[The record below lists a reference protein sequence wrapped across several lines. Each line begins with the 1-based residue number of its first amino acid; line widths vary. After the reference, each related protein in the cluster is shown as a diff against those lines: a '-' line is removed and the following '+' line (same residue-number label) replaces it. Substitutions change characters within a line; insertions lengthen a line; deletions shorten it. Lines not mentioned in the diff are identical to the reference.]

1 MPEHID
7 TVTDPPE
14 AIPSTYFAP
23 AGRADLAAILAIARE
38 AVGDPLIKVVLDAVS
53 GYLLILDEHR
63 QIIAGN
69 DELLRALGLREA
81 DTLYGLR
88 PGELLHCEN
97 VHLGPDGCGTSR
109 KCRKCG
115 AVLTILASQTSGKP
129 AEGEC
134 SLTMEND
141 GEMRATEFHVRCTPL
156 TLAGHKLTAF
166 VLQDISSE
174 KRRDVL
180 ERVFMHDLKNVLHG
194 LIGYSEVIMGSNP
207 ELATQMI
214 LALSNQLNEEI
225 DGQDCLMRAERGE
238 LDVCYGTV
246 DAEDILE
253 QIRIVFDRH
262 PVSRGRSLRLLCL
275 SPDTQFESDPR
286 LLRRILINMVKN
298 AFEAVPRNS
307 TIKLRYERIDGAP
320 VFTVWNPGKI
330 SENVAAQVFQRS
342 FSTRGETGRGLGTYS
357 MRLLGNQYLGGSV
370 MFTTS
375 EADGTEF
382 TLRLTADSAE
392 RA

>member
-7 TVTDPPE
+7 TAIETPE
-14 AIPSTYFAP
+14 ASLSTFFAP
-23 AGRADLAAILAIARE
+23 AGRADLASILEIARE
-38 AVGDPLIKVVLDAVS
+38 AVGAPLIKIVLEAVS

-63 QIIAGN
+63 QIVAGN
-69 DELLRALGLREA
+69 DTLLHALGIRDSNDLC
-81 DTLYGLR
+81 GMR

-97 VHLGPDGCGTSR
+97 AHLGPDGCGTSR

-115 AVLTILASQTSGKP
+115 AVLTILASQTSGQP

-134 SLTMEND
+134 SLNMNFD
-141 GEMRATEFHVRCTPL
+141 GEMRASEFHVRCTPL
-156 TLAGHKLTAF
+156 LLAGHKLTAF

-238 LDVCYGTV
+238 LDVRYGTV

-262 PVSRGRSLRLLCL
+262 PVSRGKSLRLLCL
-275 SPDTQFESDPR
+275 SLETQFESDPR
-286 LLRRILINMVKN
+286 LLMRILINMVKN
-298 AFEAVPRNS
+298 AFESVPRS
-307 TIKLRYERIDGAP
+307 GTIKLRYERIDGAP

-330 SENVAAQVFQRS
+330 PEDVAAQIFQRS
-342 FSTRGETGRGLGTYS
+342 FSIRHETGRGLGTYS
-357 MRLLGNQYLGGSV
+357 MRLLGNQYLGGTV
-370 MFTTS
+370 TFTTS
-375 EADGTEF
+375 EEVGTEF
-382 TLRLTADSAE
+382 TLRLPAGTPV